1 MKHVDRP
8 QQAACRMASFS
19 VLAATLLLVH
29 IGRTTVAQD
38 NSAKSAKPKVIT
50 NSIGMKLVQIPSGE
64 FVMGSPRTEAE
75 RGVRER
81 QHKVVISRPFLMG
94 AHEVTQRQYNRLMKP
109 DRPRAVF
116 TAKRGGGPDHPME
129 TLLWQEAVDFCK
141 KLSAQ
146 PAERKAGRTY
156 RLPTEAQW
164 EYACRAGTTTAFH
177 FGNSLSASQ
186 ANFNGRYPYP
196 GRTGDKKSPTGK
208 YLRRTARVGSYK
220 PNAFGLYDMHGNVAE
235 WCADW
240 FDKDYYRDSPP
251 RDPLGPPVG
260 VLPTGFGR
268 FYLVVRGGCWVD
280 DARAC
285 RSAYRHRGM
294 PRNRYELIGFRVA
307 CDVAANTTARVTR

>member
-1 MKHVDRP
+1 MNLLDSRQPAVR
-8 QQAACRMASFS
+8 QMGWFA
-19 VLAATLLLVH
+19 VLAATVLLVH
-29 IGRTTVAQD
+29 SDHTALAQD
-38 NSAKSAKPKVIT
+38 KPAKPAVIT

-64 FVMGSPRTEAE
+64 FVMGSPRNEAE
-75 RGVRER
+75 REVRER
-81 QHKVVISRPFLMG
+81 QHKVVISRAFLMG
-94 AHEVTQRQYNRLMKP
+94 AYEVTQRQYNGLMKP

-116 TAKRGGGPDHPME
+116 TAQRGGGPDHPME
-129 TLLWQEAVDFCK
+129 TLLWQEAMDFCK

-164 EYACRAGTTTAFH
+164 EYACRAGTTTPFH
-177 FGNSLSASQ
+177 FGNSLSATQ

-196 GRTGDKKSPTGK
+196 VRTPDKKSPPGK
-208 YLRRTARVGSYK
+208 YLRRTAKVGSYK
-220 PNAFGLYDMHGNVAE
+220 PNAFGLYDMHGNVAG

-240 FDKDYYRDSPP
+240 YDKDYYRDSPVK
-251 RDPLGPPVG
+251 DPLGPPVG

-285 RSAYRHRGM
+285 RAAYRHRGM

-307 CDVAANTTARVTR
+307 CDLARDTSTGPPQ